1 MNDKATSYL
10 LWAMW
15 LFGFAGLHRI
25 YNRKYLTGIIWFF
38 TWGLFG
44 IGQLIDLV
52 LIPGMVDEYNYRR
65 AKRLGLHNP
74 GNSLPQDAIHLVI
87 SQGNTTHAT
96 TTTNA
101 TPQPPAELTEQD
113 MMLKLLKAAQSRSG
127 KLTVTQAVLDTEL
140 SFEQVEKTLR
150 KMVKTGYV
158 ETYNDPE
165 TGMLT
170 YDFLEL

>member
-44 IGQLIDLV
+44 IGQLIDLI
-52 LIPGMVDEYNYRR
+52 LIPGMVDEYNIQR
-65 AKRLGLHNP
+65 ARRLGLHNS
-74 GNSLPQDAIHLVI
+74 GGSLPGDPIHLVI
-87 SQGNTTHAT
+87 SQGQASHA
-96 TTTNA
+96 A
-101 TPQPPAELTEQD
+101 TAYTPSPSPSAEPTEQE
-113 MMLKLLKAAQSRSG
+113 MMLKLLKAAQTREG

-140 SFEQVEKTLR
+140 SFDQVEQTLR
-150 KMVKTGYV
+150 KMVKSGYV

-165 TGMLT
+165 TGILT